1 MGRSW
6 IGQYEEKEE
15 YKEGLRNCRGAGKVL
30 CFISADTA
38 RELECLG
45 EYRGKK
51 AEDIVGWAKTETRVW
66 QKQTPG

>member
-1 MGRSW
+1 MKRRRS
-6 IGQYEEKEE
+6 IKRASETAEE
-15 YKEGLRNCRGAGKVL
+15 GKVL

-45 EYRGKK
+45 EYSGKK